1 MINQIVSKKKMI
13 HMSSWQ
19 SFFNQLSKPVN
30 KEIILS
36 SDKICSCN
44 TGCLEFSSKSY
55 ISKGNCNL
63 SSACC
68 AIQIDKHRAR
78 IEGVYS
84 TTIKHSEKLL
94 SERESTPIVSLEA
107 FLKR

>member
-1 MINQIVSKKKMI
+1 MLI
-13 HMSSWQ
+13 MSSWQ

-30 KEIILS
+30 KAVIS
-36 SDKICSCN
+36 SSETICRCN
-44 TGCLEFSSKSY
+44 TGYLEFSEKSY
-55 ISKGNCNL
+55 IHKGNCNL

-78 IEGVYS
+78 SNSVFLSNVEKS
-84 TTIKHSEKLL
+84 TKVTSKREL
-94 SERESTPIVSLEA
+94 SPIVSLET